1 MAANYLKRELI
12 FIDILYIVR
21 RHIFQYV
28 CKRREQLLI
37 LSKLIMLHYYI
48 HLCHQAI
55 TLSMM
60 ILVFSSLV
68 SSLGVSI
75 VLLTTLNSYEE
86 YLDRTSTS

>member
-1 MAANYLKRELI
+1 
-12 FIDILYIVR
+12 
-21 RHIFQYV
+21 
-28 CKRREQLLI
+28 
-37 LSKLIMLHYYI
+37 MLHYYI

-55 TLSMM
+55 TLSMR

-75 VLLTTLNSYEE
+75 VLVTTLNRYEE